1 MKTWFKNIS
10 HSADC
15 VTEKIEKFQCLTG
28 NTIKLIAVSAMF
40 IDHFCKIVLQWLLG
54 NYWGP
59 MMSVGEITE
68 EHFQK
73 IDKVIRFD
81 LQGVGTIA
89 FPLFCIL
96 LSEGFQH
103 TKNRK
108 RYIGM
113 MLVFAIISEIPFDMG
128 FFANYAIQEGT
139 FPFYWSYQNVFF
151 TLFLSLICLTCVER
165 LSTKSELRNDRIRA
179 TVLQIISVA
188 AIAITAEVI
197 CCDYG
202 LMGIIFVVV
211 FYVCRK
217 NRVYQVLMFLL
228 AYMISTGN
236 QPTVFVLLVCVL
248 LLLYNGKRGKLK
260 LKYSVYA
267 FYPVHII
274 MLYFVTVILERMVI

>member
-1 MKTWFKNIS
+1 
-10 HSADC
+10 
-15 VTEKIEKFQCLTG
+15 
-28 NTIKLIAVSAMF
+28 
-40 IDHFCKIVLQWLLG
+40 
-54 NYWGP
+54 

>member
-1 MKTWFKNIS
+1 MMKGTKNIR
-10 HSADC
+10 HIVDC
-15 VTEKIEKFQCLTG
+15 ITEKIEQFQCLTG

-40 IDHFCKIVLQWLLG
+40 IDHFCKIVLQWLLA

-59 MMSVGEITE
+59 MMFAGDITE
-68 EHFQK
+68 GHFRK
-73 IDKVIRFD
+73 IDTFIRFD

-89 FPLFCIL
+89 FPLFCFL
-96 LSEGFQH
+96 LAEGFHH

-113 MLVFAIISEIPFDMG
+113 MLVFAIISEIPFDIG
-128 FFANYAIQEGT
+128 FFANYSMQEGT
-139 FPFYWSYQNVFF
+139 FPFYWNYQNVYFS
-151 TLFLSLICLTCVER
+151 LFLSLISLACVEHF
-165 LSTKSELRNDRIRA
+165 SSKSKLRNDRIRA
-179 TVLQIISVA
+179 IVLQIISVA
-188 AIAITAEVI
+188 VIAVIAEVS

-202 LMGIIFVVV
+202 LMGIVFIVA

-228 AYMISTGN
+228 AYMLSTGN
-236 QPTVFVLLVCVL
+236 QPTIFVLLACVI

-260 LKYSVYA
+260 LKYAVYI

-274 MLYFVTVILERMVI
+274 MLHYVTVILERMI